1 MNLAEERGSR
11 ERGRQA
17 PAMSAL
23 LEIVSELRD
32 VRDQAVEELRR
43 AILRASREGGHSGR
57 EIARAAGVSP
67 QRISQLLK
75 ERRDEK

>member
-1 MNLAEERGSR
+1 V
-11 ERGRQA
+11 
-17 PAMSAL
+17 SAL
-23 LEIVSELRD
+23 LAIIEELRE
-32 VRDQAVEELRR
+32 VRDSATEELRR

-75 ERRDEK
+75 EGRDEK

>member
-1 MNLAEERGSR
+1 
-11 ERGRQA
+11 
-17 PAMSAL
+17 MSAL

-67 QRISQLLK
+67 QRVSQILNRKGK
-75 ERRDEK
+75 EE

>member
-1 MNLAEERGSR
+1 MT
-11 ERGRQA
+11 
-17 PAMSAL
+17 AL
-23 LEIVSELRD
+23 LAIIEELRE

-67 QRISQLLK
+67 QRVSQILNRKGK
-75 ERRDEK
+75 EEE

>member
-1 MNLAEERGSR
+1 V
-11 ERGRQA
+11 
-17 PAMSAL
+17 SAL

-67 QRISQLLK
+67 QRVSQILNRGK
-75 ERRDEK
+75 VEDER

>member
-1 MNLAEERGSR
+1 
-11 ERGRQA
+11 
-17 PAMSAL
+17 MSAL

-32 VRDQAVEELRR
+32 VRDTATEELRR

-67 QRISQLLK
+67 QRVSQILNRGK
-75 ERRDEK
+75 VEDER

>member
-1 MNLAEERGSR
+1 
-11 ERGRQA
+11 
-17 PAMSAL
+17 MSAL

-67 QRISQLLK
+67 QRVSQILNRGK
-75 ERRDEK
+75 VEDER